1 MKIFLKKS
9 QDLLKSNLVFQDHE
23 DFFIKKFFFFFFLD
37 SSSVVDNPHIPV
49 ETENQTAVSSSFFV
63 SSFLSSL
70 NTGFSKQRSGVGK
83 SPPLGRNLNFLLGG
97 GTLRRSEFDHSNFF
111 RS

>member
-23 DFFIKKFFFFFFLD
+23 DFFIRIFFFFLD
-37 SSSVVDNPHIPV
+37 FSSVIDNPHIPV

-70 NTGFSKQRSGVGK
+70 NTGFYKQRSGVGK

-97 GTLRRSEFDHSNFF
+97 GTLRRSEFDHANFF

>member
-23 DFFIKKFFFFFFLD
+23 DFFIKIFFLD

>member
-1 MKIFLKKS
+1 MP
-9 QDLLKSNLVFQDHE
+9 KSNLLFQGHE
-23 DFFIKKFFFFFFLD
+23 DFFIISIFFFFFLLD

-70 NTGFSKQRSGVGK
+70 NTGFSKQRSEVGK
-83 SPPLGRNLNFLLGG
+83 SPHWEGIWIFY
-97 GTLRRSEFDHSNFF
+97 
-111 RS
+111 